1 MEMIR
6 NNRITA
12 LHFVQYDVLFDF
24 DLILVFNATF
34 SNISAISR
42 RPHFIQTTL
51 HEQEILF
58 KINLIRSYPV
68 TGSN

>member
-42 RPHFIQTTL
+42 RP
-51 HEQEILF
+51 
-58 KINLIRSYPV
+58 V
-68 TGSN
+68 TGKLYRLHPFL

>member
-1 MEMIR
+1 MIR

-24 DLILVFNATF
+24 DLIFNPTF

-42 RPHFIQTTL
+42 RP
-51 HEQEILF
+51 
-58 KINLIRSYPV
+58 V
-68 TGSN
+68 TGKLYRLRLRVGCTHTRAWVAQ